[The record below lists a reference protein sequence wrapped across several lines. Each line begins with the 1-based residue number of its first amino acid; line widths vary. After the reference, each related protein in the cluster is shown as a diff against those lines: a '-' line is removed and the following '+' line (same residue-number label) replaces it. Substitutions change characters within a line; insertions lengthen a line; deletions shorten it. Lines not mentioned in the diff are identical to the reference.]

1 MLSSTPEIRN
11 TGRDCADSDGQVD
24 NACGNAARLPKIDY
38 NKSQKGEH
46 IMRQS
51 RRKVLKAGAALA
63 AAASLPHFARAQS
76 GSIKIGM
83 SMPQTGSLGAGGQA
97 ALVALRLWVDDVN
110 QRGGLLNRK
119 VELIAY
125 DDQTN
130 PANTPGIYTKL
141 LDIDKVDLLIAPYG
155 TVPTAPIV
163 PMVKQRGLLLMGNF
177 SFQVNAKV
185 QHDMWFNN
193 SPWNDAASWSD
204 GFIKAGQGAGAK
216 TIAILAA
223 DQEFAQ
229 NLANGARELAKKANI
244 QSVYDQN
251 YPPTTTDFSSL
262 IRGIRAAKPEMVFVM
277 SYPNDSVAIIRAVN
291 EIGVGSQVQVF
302 GGGMVGLQFTP
313 IMTSLGSLLNGVLN
327 YNSYVPGMK
336 YPGIED
342 FLARYAKRAAEAR
355 VDPLGFYLPPFNY
368 AIGQMLEQAVNGTK
382 SLDHKQLAAYLRKN
396 EMKTL
401 VGPIRYDKNGEWAN
415 PRVVQAQ
422 FRGVVDKDT
431 EQFRQPGKQ
440 IVIYPDA
447 YKTGNVITPFEK
459 ARSAK

>member
-1 MLSSTPEIRN
+1 
-11 TGRDCADSDGQVD
+11 
-24 NACGNAARLPKIDY
+24 
-38 NKSQKGEH
+38 
-46 IMRQS
+46 MRGS
-51 RRKVLKAGAALA
+51 RRKVLKAGAAIA
-63 AAASLPHFARAQS
+63 AISALPGRAFSQ
-76 GSIKIGM
+76 GNPVKIGM

-130 PANTPGIYTKL
+130 PANVPGIYTKL
-141 LDIDKVDLLIAPYG
+141 LDVDKVDLLIAPYG
-155 TVPTAPIV
+155 TVPTAPIM

-193 SPWNDAASWSD
+193 SPWNDASSWSD
-204 GFIKAGQGAGAK
+204 GFIRAGQKAGAK
-216 TIAILAA
+216 SIAVLAA

-229 NLANGARELAKKANI
+229 NLANGARTLAQKAGLK
-244 QSVYDQN
+244 SVYDQN
-251 YPPTTTDFSSL
+251 YPPATTDFSSL
-262 IRGIRAAKPEMVFVM
+262 IRGIRAARPEMVFVM

-342 FLARYAKRAAEAR
+342 FLARYAKRAQEAK

-396 EMKTL
+396 EMKTV
-401 VGPIRYDKNGEWAN
+401 VGPIRYDKTGEWAN

-422 FRGVVDKDT
+422 FRGVVDKDM
-431 EQFRQPGKQ
+431 EQFRSPRKQ
-440 IVIYPDA
+440 VVIYPEE
-447 YKTGNVITPFEK
+447 YKTGEVIAPFEK

>member
-1 MLSSTPEIRN
+1 MNFT
-11 TGRDCADSDGQVD
+11 
-24 NACGNAARLPKIDY
+24 
-38 NKSQKGEH
+38 
-46 IMRQS
+46 
-51 RRKVLKAGAALA
+51 RRKVLGAVGATTLA
-63 AAASLPHFARAQS
+63 AGLPRTLRAQQNVVR
-76 GSIKIGM
+76 IGM

-97 ALVALRLWVDDVN
+97 ALVALRMWVEDVN
-110 QRGGLLNRK
+110 KKGGLLNRQ

-130 PANTPGIYTKL
+130 PANVPGIYTKL
-141 LDIDKVDLLIAPYG
+141 LDVDKVDLLIAPYG
-155 TVPTAPIV
+155 TVPTAPIM
-163 PMVKQRGLLLMGNF
+163 PLVKQRGLLLMGNF

-204 GFIKAGQGAGAK
+204 GFIRAGQGAGAK

-229 NLANGARELAKKANI
+229 NLANGA
-244 QSVYDQN
+244 
-251 YPPTTTDFSSL
+251 
-262 IRGIRAAKPEMVFVM
+262 
-277 SYPNDSVAIIRAVN
+277 
-291 EIGVGSQVQVF
+291 
-302 GGGMVGLQFTP
+302 
-313 IMTSLGSLLNGVLN
+313 LN

-336 YPGIED
+336 FPGIED

-368 AIGQMLEQAVNGTK
+368 AIGQMYEQAINATK
-382 SLDHKQLAAYLRKN
+382 SLDHKTLASYIRQN

-422 FRGVVDKDT
+422 FRGVVDKDM
-431 EQFRQPGKQ
+431 EQFRKAGKQ
-440 IVIYPDA
+440 VVIHPDA
-447 YKTGNVITPFEK
+447 YKTGD
-459 ARSAK
+459 

>member
-1 MLSSTPEIRN
+1 MNFT
-11 TGRDCADSDGQVD
+11 
-24 NACGNAARLPKIDY
+24 
-38 NKSQKGEH
+38 
-46 IMRQS
+46 
-51 RRKVLKAGAALA
+51 RRKVIGVAGAAAVTA
-63 AAASLPHFARAQS
+63 ALPGSRAFAQAEP
-76 GSIKIGM
+76 IKIGM

-97 ALVALRLWVDDVN
+97 ALLALRMWVEDVN
-110 QRGGLLNRK
+110 GKGGLLGRK
-119 VELIAY
+119 VDFTVY
-125 DDQTN
+125 DDQTS

-141 LDIDKVDLLIAPYG
+141 LEVDKVNLLIAPYG

-163 PMVKQRGLLLMGNF
+163 PLAKERGKLLMGNF

-185 QHDMWFNN
+185 QHDMYFNN
-193 SPWNDAASWSD
+193 SPWNDASSWSD
-204 GFIKAGQGAGAK
+204 GYFAAGKKAGAK
-216 TIAILAA
+216 SAAILAA
-223 DQEFAQ
+223 DNDFAQ
-229 NLANGARELAKKANI
+229 NLANGARELAKKSNI
-244 QSVYDQN
+244 KVVYDQN

-313 IMTSLGSLLNGVLN
+313 IMTSLGSLLNGVIN

-342 FLARYAKRAAEAR
+342 FLARYAKRAAEAK
-355 VDPLGFYLPPFNY
+355 VDPLGFYLTPFNY

-382 SLDHKQLAAYLRKN
+382 SLDQKKMAEYLRKN
-396 EMKTL
+396 EMKTI
-401 VGPIRYDKNGEWAN
+401 VGPIRFDKNGEWAN

-422 FRGVVDKDT
+422 FRGVVDKDV

-440 IVIYPDA
+440 VVIYPDD
-447 YKTGNVITPFEK
+447 YKTGEVVAPFEK
-459 ARSAK
+459 ARSAKG

>member
-1 MLSSTPEIRN
+1 M
-11 TGRDCADSDGQVD
+11 
-24 NACGNAARLPKIDY
+24 
-38 NKSQKGEH
+38 KG
-46 IMRQS
+46 S
-51 RRKVLKAGAALA
+51 RRKVLKAGAAIA
-63 AAASLPHFARAQS
+63 AAAGLPRFARAQA
-76 GSIKIGM
+76 GTVKIGM

-130 PANTPGIYTKL
+130 PANVPGIYTKL
-141 LDIDKVDLLIAPYG
+141 LDVDKVDLLIAPYG
-155 TVPTAPIV
+155 TVPTAPIM

-193 SPWNDAASWSD
+193 SPWNDASSWSD
-204 GFIKAGQGAGAK
+204 GFIRAGQRAGAK
-216 TIAILAA
+216 TIAVLAA

-229 NLANGARELAKKANI
+229 NLASGARELAKKGNI
-244 QSVYDQN
+244 KSVYDQN
-251 YPPTTTDFSSL
+251 YPPGTTDFSSL
-262 IRGIRAAKPEMVFVM
+262 IRGIRAARPEIVYVM

-313 IMTSLGSLLNGVLN
+313 IMTALGSLLNGVLN

-342 FLARYAKRAAEAR
+342 FLGRYAKRAADAK

-382 SLDHKQLAAYLRKN
+382 SLDQKQLAAYLRKN
-396 EMKTL
+396 EMKTV
-401 VGPIRYDKNGEWAN
+401 VGPIRFDKMGEWAN

-422 FRGVVDKDT
+422 FRGVADKDM
-431 EQFRQPGKQ
+431 EQFRQPNKQ
-440 IVIYPDA
+440 VVIYPEE
-447 YKTGNVITPFEK
+447 YKTGEAITPFEK
-459 ARSAK
+459 ARTAK

>member
-1 MLSSTPEIRN
+1 M
-11 TGRDCADSDGQVD
+11 
-24 NACGNAARLPKIDY
+24 K
-38 NKSQKGEH
+38 
-46 IMRQS
+46 QS

-63 AAASLPHFARAQS
+63 AAGAVPATFSRSAFAQA
-76 GSIKIGM
+76 GPVKIGM

-110 QRGGLLNRK
+110 QRGGLMNRK

-130 PANTPGIYTKL
+130 PANVPGIYTKL
-141 LDIDKVDLLIAPYG
+141 LDVDKVDLLIAPYG
-155 TVPTAPIV
+155 TVPTAPIM

-193 SPWNDAASWSD
+193 APWNDASSWSD
-204 GFIKAGQGAGAK
+204 GFFKAGQNAGAK
-216 TIAILAA
+216 TVAVLAA
-223 DQEFAQ
+223 DNDFAQ
-229 NLANGARELAKKANI
+229 NLANGARALAQKAGI
-244 QSVYDQN
+244 KSVYDQN

-291 EIGVGSQVQVF
+291 EIGVGSQVQIF

-313 IMTSLGSLLNGVLN
+313 IMTSLGSLMNGVLN

-336 YPGIED
+336 YPGIDE
-342 FLARYAKRAAEAR
+342 FLKRYAEKAKEAK

-368 AIGQMLEQAVNGTK
+368 AIGQILEQAVAATK
-382 SLDHKQLAAYLRKN
+382 SIDQKAMAAWLHKS
-396 EMKTL
+396 EVKTI
-401 VGPIRYDKNGEWAN
+401 VGPIRWDKNGEWAN

-422 FRGVVDKDT
+422 FRGVADKDT
-431 EQFRQPGKQ
+431 EQFRSASKQ
-440 IVIYPDA
+440 VVIYPDE

>member
-1 MLSSTPEIRN
+1 
-11 TGRDCADSDGQVD
+11 
-24 NACGNAARLPKIDY
+24 
-38 NKSQKGEH
+38 
-46 IMRQS
+46 MRGS

-63 AAASLPHFARAQS
+63 AVASLPRTSFAQAGPVR
-76 GSIKIGM
+76 IGM

-130 PANTPGIYTKL
+130 PANVPGIYTKL
-141 LDIDKVDLLIAPYG
+141 LDVDKVELLIAPYG
-155 TVPTAPIV
+155 TVPTAPIM

-193 SPWNDAASWSD
+193 SPWNDASSWSD
-204 GFIKAGQGAGAK
+204 GFIRAGQRAGAK
-216 TIAILAA
+216 SVAILAA

-244 QSVYDQN
+244 KSVYDQN
-251 YPPTTTDFSSL
+251 YPPATTDFSSL
-262 IRGIRAAKPEMVFVM
+262 IRGIRAARPEMVFVM

-291 EIGVGSQVQVF
+291 EIGVGPQVQVF

-342 FLARYAKRAAEAR
+342 FLARYAKRASDAK

-382 SLDHKQLAAYLRKN
+382 SLDHKQLAAYLRQN
-396 EMKTL
+396 EMKTV
-401 VGPIRYDKNGEWAN
+401 VGPIRYDKTGEWAN

-422 FRGVVDKDT
+422 FRGVVDKDM

-440 IVIYPDA
+440 IVIYPEE
-447 YKTGNVITPFEK
+447 YKTGDVITPFEK